1 MTSFYF
7 SSGYWNFHVIVNDL
21 HNSVN
26 CVFIFRFR
34 DCTEYEVRAPGVLLH
49 FARFKLLCFH
59 FSFKFLYM
67 FRRALRDF
75 RLTQSHFLSG
85 DRACR
90 PGILPFSVSLLH
102 KRHRMIVMANVSIS
116 TIGMFSRA
124 SFLSHDFGLFWD
136 GVVVMA

>member
-1 MTSFYF
+1 MTSFYL

-26 CVFIFRFR
+26 CVFI
-34 DCTEYEVRAPGVLLH
+34 VRH
-49 FARFKLLCFH
+49 FVRFKLLCFH
-59 FSFKFLYM
+59 FSFKFLYL

-75 RLTQSHFLSG
+75 RLTQSHFLLG

-102 KRHRMIVMANVSIS
+102 KRHRMIVMANVSVS
-116 TIGMFSRA
+116 TIGKFSRA
-124 SFLSHDFGLFWD
+124 SFLSHDFGLFFWD